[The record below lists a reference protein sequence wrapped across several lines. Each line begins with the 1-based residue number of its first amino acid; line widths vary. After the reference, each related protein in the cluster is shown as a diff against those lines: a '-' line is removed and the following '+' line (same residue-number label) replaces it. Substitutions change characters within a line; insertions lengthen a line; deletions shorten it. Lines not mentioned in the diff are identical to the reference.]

1 MKKIYLFISLLLLV
15 TSLQAKIQY
24 VSQTL
29 LTYQTAQGIKS
40 SGKILPTTSL
50 EILKTKG
57 DKALVKLIGWQKG
70 KMTRILYYSK
80 GERIISA
87 AFSKKAKL
95 KIKVLKTIVPK
106 GSKKTWS
113 KVTFTTWIDNK
124 NIVDDIDALYSKAS
138 DLLQTNCGICH
149 AYHPTTEFSANQWPS
164 VIKGMFPRT
173 PLSKEEA
180 LLLTQYAQKHAKK

>member
-1 MKKIYLFISLLLLV
+1 MKKIYLFISLLLLI
-15 TSLQAKIQY
+15 TSLQAKTQY
-24 VSQTL
+24 VSKTL
-29 LTYQTAQGIKS
+29 LTYQTAQDIKT

-57 DKALVKLIGWQKG
+57 DKALVKLTGWQKG

-87 AFSKKAKL
+87 AFSKKAKFE
-95 KIKVLKTIVPK
+95 IKVLKTILPK

-113 KVTFTTWIDNK
+113 NVTLTTWIDNK
-124 NIVDDIDALYSKAS
+124 NLVNDLTALYSKAN
-138 DLLQTNCGICH
+138 DLLQINCGLCH
-149 AYHPTTEFSANQWPS
+149 ASHPTTEFSANQWPS

-173 PLSKEEA
+173 PLSKEEG
-180 LLLTQYAQKHAKK
+180 LLITQYAQKHAKK